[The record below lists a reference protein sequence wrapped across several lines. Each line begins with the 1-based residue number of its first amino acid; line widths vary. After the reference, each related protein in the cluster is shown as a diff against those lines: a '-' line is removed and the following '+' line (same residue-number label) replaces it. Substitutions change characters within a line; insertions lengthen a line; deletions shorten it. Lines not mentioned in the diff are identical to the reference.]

1 LIDIDSQIKQKML
14 PSISRL
20 DEANKSIQDGLLAQ
34 VRELKE

>member
-1 LIDIDSQIKQKML
+1 ML

-34 VRELKE
+34 VRELKEQARKLVVI